1 MPDEVDDD
9 QAAALLLQGLTA
21 MALVRDCARIEPGET
36 IVVEAAAGGTGSLS
50 VQLAK
55 AAGAKVIG
63 LASSEEKRALV
74 ERLGADATVDSR
86 SEDLGA
92 AIREAND
99 GERVDAVLHMS
110 GGEAFDAELGVLA
123 PLGRMVV
130 FGIASREQRDVSTAA
145 LLRGSKAV
153 IGFWLVHLLARR
165 ELVAP
170 MIGELL
176 GAVAAGELEVTV
188 GERLSALR
196 GRARARRP
204 DRPPHHRQAPLWTRA
219 ESEPRFKDL
228 GLAPEIQQAID
239 ELGFDEPTPIQE
251 QAIPELLGGHDVIGQ
266 AQTGTGKTA
275 AFGLP
280 LLQYLDPDNDEVQAV
295 VLTPTRELCIQV
307 TQALRAYAEHLD
319 VEIVA
324 VFGGAPIKSQQAQLR
339 AGAHV
344 VVATVG
350 RMMDLMSRRSLVL
363 TAARYV
369 VLDEADEMLD
379 LGFIEDVEKIL
390 RMCPSGRQTA
400 LFSATMPPPVKRLAE
415 SYMYDPTTISITPK
429 TLTVDAIAQAFVEVP
444 AKEKAAR
451 LVELLKTE
459 EPEQAIIF
467 CRTKIGASKLEKT
480 LKDKGLDVKALHGD
494 LSQGVRD
501 GVMIAFKDHRVRL
514 LVATD
519 IAARGLDIEHVT
531 HVINYDVPASSEVYV
546 HRIGRTGRVGRTGR
560 AITLVTPAQR
570 DEIDRI
576 ERDVKT
582 TIGEWESPEE
592 RLEHAPRPR
601 RRERRIPRSPAR
613 AEELR
618 SLRRPRGR
626 GDDPRPER
634 GPRTRSRG
642 DRRCGSRQALRQP
655 RRAQRHHG
663 GGPALGA
670 ARGRRPARGGDP
682 RRPRPAP
689 LLLRRGRPRVK
700 PSAAVEFLDGTKL
713 KGKEI
718 RLEIAKS

>member
-1 MPDEVDDD
+1 V
-9 QAAALLLQGLTA
+9 TA
-21 MALVRDCARIEPGET
+21 FNE
-36 IVVEAAAGGTGSLS
+36 
-50 VQLAK
+50 
-55 AAGAKVIG
+55 
-63 LASSEEKRALV
+63 
-74 ERLGADATVDSR
+74 
-86 SEDLGA
+86 
-92 AIREAND
+92 
-99 GERVDAVLHMS
+99 
-110 GGEAFDAELGVLA
+110 
-123 PLGRMVV
+123 
-130 FGIASREQRDVSTAA
+130 
-145 LLRGSKAV
+145 
-153 IGFWLVHLLARR
+153 
-165 ELVAP
+165 
-170 MIGELL
+170 
-176 GAVAAGELEVTV
+176 
-188 GERLSALR
+188 
-196 GRARARRP
+196 
-204 DRPPHHRQAPLWTRA
+204 
-219 ESEPRFKDL
+219 L
-228 GLAPEIQQAID
+228 GLAPEIQQALD
-239 ELGFDEPTPIQE
+239 ELGYTEPSPIQE
-251 QAIPELLGGHDVIGQ
+251 KAIPELLSGHDVIGQ

-280 LLQYLDPDNDEVQAV
+280 LLQYIDPSDDEVQAV

-324 VFGGAPIKSQQAQLR
+324 VFGGAPIKSQQSQLR

-363 TAARYV
+363 TAARYI

-415 SYMYDPTTISITPK
+415 SYMYDPQTIKITPK
-429 TLTVDAIAQAFVEVP
+429 KLTVDAIAQAFVEV
-444 AKEKAAR
+444 AANEKAAR

-494 LSQGVRD
+494 MSQGSRD
-501 GVMIAFKDHRVRL
+501 GVMISFKDHRVRL

-560 AITLVTPAQR
+560 AITFVTPAQR
-570 DEIDRI
+570 DEIGRI

-592 RLEHAPRPR
+592 RMEHAPRPR
-601 RRERRIPRSPAR
+601 RRERTRVREESAEAEPTADEAAEAPAAEVPENGKPVKLFVNRGERSGID
-613 AEELR
+613 EEDLR
-618 SLRRPRGR
+618 W
-626 GDDPRPER
+626 
-634 GPRTRSRG
+634 
-642 DRRCGSRQALRQP
+642 ALRE
-655 RRAQRHHG
+655 
-663 GGPALGA
+663 GA
-670 ARGRRPARGGDP
+670 VLPDEAIHDV
-682 RRPRPAP
+682 
-689 LLLRRGRPRVK
+689 RVLHRFSFVEVDSDK
-700 PSAAVEFLDGTKL
+700 ADRTVEFLDGTKL

>member
-1 MPDEVDDD
+1 
-9 QAAALLLQGLTA
+9 
-21 MALVRDCARIEPGET
+21 
-36 IVVEAAAGGTGSLS
+36 
-50 VQLAK
+50 
-55 AAGAKVIG
+55 
-63 LASSEEKRALV
+63 
-74 ERLGADATVDSR
+74 
-86 SEDLGA
+86 
-92 AIREAND
+92 
-99 GERVDAVLHMS
+99 MS
-110 GGEAFDAELGVLA
+110 AFN
-123 PLGRMVV
+123 
-130 FGIASREQRDVSTAA
+130 
-145 LLRGSKAV
+145 
-153 IGFWLVHLLARR
+153 
-165 ELVAP
+165 
-170 MIGELL
+170 
-176 GAVAAGELEVTV
+176 
-188 GERLSALR
+188 
-196 GRARARRP
+196 
-204 DRPPHHRQAPLWTRA
+204 
-219 ESEPRFKDL
+219 DL
-228 GLAPEIQQAID
+228 GLAPEIQQALD
-239 ELGFDEPTPIQE
+239 ELGYQEPSPIQE
-251 QAIPELLGGHDVIGQ
+251 KAIPELLGGHDVIGQ

-280 LLQYLDPDNDEVQAV
+280 LLQHIDPANDEVQAI

-324 VFGGAPIKSQQAQLR
+324 VFGGAPIRSQQSQLR

-400 LFSATMPPPVKRLAE
+400 LFSATMPPPIKHLAE
-415 SYMYDPTTISITPK
+415 SYMYDPVTIKITPK
-429 TLTVDAIAQAFVEVP
+429 KLTVDSIEQAFVEVD

-451 LVELLKTE
+451 LVQLLRAE

-467 CRTKIGASKLEKT
+467 CRTKIGASRLEKT

-494 LSQGVRD
+494 MSQGSRD
-501 GVMIAFKDHRVRL
+501 GVMIAFKDHRVKL

-570 DEIDRI
+570 DEIGRI

-582 TIGEWESPEE
+582 SIGEWESPEE

-601 RRERRIPRSPAR
+601 RRERRKEREESKESDEREDEAAAPEPREKPEGDEKREGDSTKLFVNR
-613 AEELR
+613 GERSGITEEDLR
-618 SLRRPRGR
+618 W
-626 GDDPRPER
+626 
-634 GPRTRSRG
+634 
-642 DRRCGSRQALRQP
+642 ALRE
-655 RRAQRHHG
+655 
-663 GGPALGA
+663 GA
-670 ARGRRPARGGDP
+670 VLPEEAIHDV
-682 RRPRPAP
+682 
-689 LLLRRGRPRVK
+689 RVLHRFSFIEVT
-700 PSAAVEFLDGTKL
+700 PEEADRTVEFLDGTKL

>member
-1 MPDEVDDD
+1 M
-9 QAAALLLQGLTA
+9 TA
-21 MALVRDCARIEPGET
+21 FR
-36 IVVEAAAGGTGSLS
+36 
-50 VQLAK
+50 
-55 AAGAKVIG
+55 
-63 LASSEEKRALV
+63 
-74 ERLGADATVDSR
+74 
-86 SEDLGA
+86 
-92 AIREAND
+92 
-99 GERVDAVLHMS
+99 
-110 GGEAFDAELGVLA
+110 
-123 PLGRMVV
+123 
-130 FGIASREQRDVSTAA
+130 
-145 LLRGSKAV
+145 
-153 IGFWLVHLLARR
+153 
-165 ELVAP
+165 
-170 MIGELL
+170 
-176 GAVAAGELEVTV
+176 
-188 GERLSALR
+188 
-196 GRARARRP
+196 
-204 DRPPHHRQAPLWTRA
+204 
-219 ESEPRFKDL
+219 DL
-228 GLAPEIQQAID
+228 GLSPEIQQALD

-324 VFGGAPIKSQQAQLR
+324 VFGGAPINSQQAQLR
-339 AGAHV
+339 AGAQV

-363 TAARYV
+363 TAARYI

-400 LFSATMPPPVKRLAE
+400 LFSATMPPPVQRLAE

-429 TLTVDAIAQAFVEVP
+429 KLTVDAIAQAYLEVP

-451 LVELLKTE
+451 LVELLRTE

-467 CRTKIGASKLEKT
+467 CRTKIGASRLEKT

-494 LSQGVRD
+494 MSQGSRD
-501 GVMIAFKDHRVRL
+501 GVMISFKDHRVRL

-582 TIGEWESPEE
+582 SIGEWETPEE
-592 RLEHAPRPR
+592 RLEHAPRR
-601 RRERRIPRSPAR
+601 AGASGLSRAEQRLSATRAR
-613 AEELR
+613 AR
-618 SLRRPRGR
+618 SRAQRRPAVG
-626 GDDPRPER
+626 
-634 GPRTRSRG
+634 
-642 DRRCGSRQALRQP
+642 QAVRQP
-655 RRAQRHHG
+655 RRAQRDRR

-670 ARGRRPARGGDP
+670 ARGRGPARGGDP

-689 LLLRRGRPRVK
+689 LLLRRGRSGAGRADGRVPRRHQAEGQRDPPGDRQVLGGAEVALGRLRRLTRWSGGK
-700 PSAAVEFLDGTKL
+700 HRLISVLAESCGEKWFWVVAASSLRPASTPHVVSSAML
-713 KGKEI
+713 
-718 RLEIAKS
+718 AKSWSKSIGLVT

>member
-1 MPDEVDDD
+1 M
-9 QAAALLLQGLTA
+9 
-21 MALVRDCARIEPGET
+21 
-36 IVVEAAAGGTGSLS
+36 
-50 VQLAK
+50 
-55 AAGAKVIG
+55 
-63 LASSEEKRALV
+63 
-74 ERLGADATVDSR
+74 
-86 SEDLGA
+86 
-92 AIREAND
+92 
-99 GERVDAVLHMS
+99 
-110 GGEAFDAELGVLA
+110 
-123 PLGRMVV
+123 
-130 FGIASREQRDVSTAA
+130 
-145 LLRGSKAV
+145 
-153 IGFWLVHLLARR
+153 
-165 ELVAP
+165 
-170 MIGELL
+170 
-176 GAVAAGELEVTV
+176 
-188 GERLSALR
+188 
-196 GRARARRP
+196 
-204 DRPPHHRQAPLWTRA
+204 
-219 ESEPRFKDL
+219 
-228 GLAPEIQQAID
+228 
-239 ELGFDEPTPIQE
+239 
-251 QAIPELLGGHDVIGQ
+251 IGQ

-363 TAARYV
+363 TAARYI

-467 CRTKIGASKLEKT
+467 CRTKIGASRLEKT

-494 LSQGVRD
+494 MSQGSRD

-560 AITLVTPAQR
+560 AITFVTPAQR
-570 DEIDRI
+570 DEIGRI

-582 TIGEWESPEE
+582 TIGEWETPGGAARARAARRAAASAASEPEPSSAEQADENDAGEPAEQGERRATRSSSSSTAASAAASP
-592 RLEHAPRPR
+592 RRTCAGPCARAPSSPR
-601 RRERRIPRSPAR
+601 RRSTTSTSCTASPSSRSTPDAAER
-613 AEELR
+613 
-618 SLRRPRGR
+618 
-626 GDDPRPER
+626 
-634 GPRTRSRG
+634 T
-642 DRRCGSRQALRQP
+642 
-655 RRAQRHHG
+655 
-663 GGPALGA
+663 
-670 ARGRRPARGGDP
+670 
-682 RRPRPAP
+682 
-689 LLLRRGRPRVK
+689 
-700 PSAAVEFLDGTKL
+700 VEYLDGTKL